1 MIKYFFTS
9 SYVNTVF
16 LGSTS
21 GKVLSTSRKSG
32 LTVNFA
38 FLSVM
43 TCVEMLAVCTSLV
56 VGVTETR
63 KIMISYSV
71 EIFERSTMR
80 SLLITFAM
88 SHCISLADSGV
99 SQLENKHTWRRRS
112 RYVLLTDCCTILR
125 NERVILDL
133 DQMTQHQVPDTTL
146 FYK

>member
-63 KIMISYSV
+63 KIMISYLV
-71 EIFERSTMR
+71 EIFERSTMH
-80 SLLITFAM
+80 SLLITSELGSSFM
-88 SHCISLADSGV
+88 
-99 SQLENKHTWRRRS
+99 
-112 RYVLLTDCCTILR
+112 
-125 NERVILDL
+125 
-133 DQMTQHQVPDTTL
+133 
-146 FYK
+146 